1 MSCIVTHTDIDGVAA
16 AALYTYLTKESGS
29 IVFAEPYNLKKV
41 MYKVHKKRPRKV
53 IVLDLSPN
61 TDTIDFV
68 IGVAELLRERGGS
81 ITWFDHH
88 VWDDEWVERLSKAG
102 ATLYIDRSTCATGV
116 VARYVKPSISSI
128 NRKFVTD
135 LVDGVCSADLWR
147 FEHPM
152 SPFFMRLVRRRD
164 DDEWRLYVYNTLS
177 GGTIWTKEF
186 EEKVANRFT
195 EEVEELSRPMQVEVF
210 DVNGIRIAV
219 VEKSEK
225 VENSILAT
233 RVMSLAKA
241 EIVAVVDRSG
251 KISLRSRGVNVRDLA
266 LALGGGG
273 HMQAAGA
280 KIDLP
285 ITTRIASIL
294 RTKALLE
301 HVGRVLKEYAD
312 YIKKL

>member
-1 MSCIVTHTDIDGVAA
+1 
-16 AALYTYLTKESGS
+16 
-29 IVFAEPYNLKKV
+29 
-41 MYKVHKKRPRKV
+41 
-53 IVLDLSPN
+53 
-61 TDTIDFV
+61 
-68 IGVAELLRERGGS
+68 
-81 ITWFDHH
+81 
-88 VWDDEWVERLSKAG
+88 
-102 ATLYIDRSTCATGV
+102 
-116 VARYVKPSISSI
+116 
-128 NRKFVTD
+128 
-135 LVDGVCSADLWR
+135 
-147 FEHPM
+147 
-152 SPFFMRLVRRRD
+152 
-164 DDEWRLYVYNTLS
+164 
-177 GGTIWTKEF
+177 
-186 EEKVANRFT
+186 
-195 EEVEELSRPMQVEVF
+195 VF